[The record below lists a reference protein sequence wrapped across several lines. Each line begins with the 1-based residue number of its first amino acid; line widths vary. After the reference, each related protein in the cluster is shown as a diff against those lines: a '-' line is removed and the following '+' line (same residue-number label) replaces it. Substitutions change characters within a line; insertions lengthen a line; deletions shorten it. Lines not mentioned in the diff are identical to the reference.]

1 MPRGSRVC
9 HGERDGH
16 GVRSLRAGLDGI
28 GLPVAGGCRWLGEWG
43 GSVYSTEW
51 LARHDT
57 PDLWREVSMEKS
69 IYSHEVFLT
78 GQVIVMVRRAD
89 NGRPVTG
96 QKVTFKSC
104 GFT

>member
-1 MPRGSRVC
+1 
-9 HGERDGH
+9 
-16 GVRSLRAGLDGI
+16 
-28 GLPVAGGCRWLGEWG
+28 
-43 GSVYSTEW
+43 
-51 LARHDT
+51 
-57 PDLWREVSMEKS
+57 MEKS